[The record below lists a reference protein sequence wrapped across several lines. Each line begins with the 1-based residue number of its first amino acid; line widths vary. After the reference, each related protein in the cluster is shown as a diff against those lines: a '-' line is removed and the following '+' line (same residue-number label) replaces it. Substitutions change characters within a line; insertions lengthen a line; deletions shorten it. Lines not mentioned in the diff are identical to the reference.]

1 MKYQLT
7 RAQLEEM
14 VLCIVHN
21 HLDEDEA
28 MEYALSVCGEWACD
42 DAEVVWP
49 ESDERINIIGVNG
62 PTGEHYQSEAYN
74 KAIETGVYES

>member
-28 MEYALSVCGEWACD
+28 MEYALSVCGEWSCD

-49 ESDERINIIGVNG
+49 TDDRIDAIGQNG
-62 PTGEHYQSEAYN
+62 NDGLHYNDAV
-74 KAIETGVYES
+74 KAGVYES

>member
-21 HLDEDEA
+21 HLDENEA
-28 MEYALSVCGEWACD
+28 MEYALSVCGEFICE
-42 DAEVVWP
+42 DAELVDWP
-49 ESDERINIIGVNG
+49 SEERINAIGQNG
-62 PTGEHYQSEAYN
+62 GDGIHHEQLAYN
-74 KAIETGVYES
+74 KAIDAGVYES

>member
-14 VLCIVHN
+14 VLYIVHN
-21 HLDEDEA
+21 HLDENEA
-28 MEYALSVCGEWACD
+28 MEYALSVCGEFTYD

-49 ESDERINIIGVNG
+49 ESEARIDLISHNG
-62 PTGEHYQSEAYN
+62 PTGLHYQQ
-74 KAIETGVYES
+74 ETK

>member
-1 MKYQLT
+1 MQYQLT

-28 MEYALSVCGEWACD
+28 MEYALSVCGEFTCE

-49 ESDERINIIGVNG
+49 DERRISIIGQNG
-62 PTGEHYQSEAYN
+62 NNGEHYSE
-74 KAIETGVYES
+74 ICETN

>member
-7 RAQLEEM
+7 RQQLEEM
-14 VLCIVHN
+14 VLCIVDN
-21 HLDEDEA
+21 HLDQSEA

-49 ESDERINIIGVNG
+49 ESDERINAIGQNG
-62 PTGEHYQSEAYN
+62 PSGLHYDKIAKSGLYD
-74 KAIETGVYES
+74 S